1 MLKNILLKNKLRLLI
16 IYAYLASYE
25 LLTLL
30 TPIALGKAIDGLVDQ
45 DFTWIFIFF
54 SIEFIA
60 NIFMYKRMVYDTIV
74 YTRIYNELVIDYINK
89 SSGDVS
95 EQSARTDLAGNI
107 IHFFEDAIPF
117 YIMSVIGMIGSLFFI
132 FLTDWLTGLIVFA
145 CSFPITLLAFY
156 FYPKINTVTLL
167 ANTHYESKIKSLEE
181 GSHVSYFNRRK
192 RLQIHRSTLQ
202 GKSWWSL
209 NNTKSAFLS
218 LALVMFT
225 YRHSNITQG
234 EAIAAYTYINKFLVS
249 LMSIPVAMEIY
260 SMISDVAKRIE
271 ED

>member
-1 MLKNILLKNKLRLLI
+1 MLKNIILKNRFRLLI
-16 IYAYLASYE
+16 IYGYLTTYE

-30 TPIALGKAIDGLVDQ
+30 TPIALGKAIDGLINQ
-45 DFTWIFIFF
+45 DFTWILVFF

-60 NIFMYKRMVYDTIV
+60 NLFMYKRMVYDTVV
-74 YTRIYNELVIDYINK
+74 YTKIYNEIVIEYINRSG
-89 SSGDVS
+89 SSVS

-117 YIMSVIGMIGSLFFI
+117 YIMSIIGMIGSLFFI
-132 FLTDWLTGLIVFA
+132 FWTDWLTGLIVLA
-145 CSFPITLLAFY
+145 CSLPITLIVLY

-167 ANTHYESKIKSLEE
+167 SNTHYESKIKSLEE
-181 GSHVSYFNRRK
+181 GSHTSYFDRRK
-192 RLQIHRSTLQ
+192 KLQIYRSTLQ

-209 NNTKSAFLS
+209 NNTKSAFLV

-225 YRHSNITQG
+225 YQHSSVTQG
-234 EAIAAYTYINKFLVS
+234 EAIAAYAYINRFLVS
-249 LMSIPVAMEIY
+249 LMSIPIAMEIY

-271 ED
+271 EN

>member
-1 MLKNILLKNKLRLLI
+1 MLKTILLRNRLKLI
-16 IYAYLASYE
+16 IIYLYLAAYE

-30 TPIALGKAIDGLVDQ
+30 TPIALGKAIDGLIDQ
-45 DFTWIFIFF
+45 DFTWILIFF

-60 NIFMYKRMVYDTIV
+60 NAFMYKRMVYDTIV
-74 YTRIYNELVIDYINK
+74 YTKIYNELVFEYMNR
-89 SSGDVS
+89 SNGDVS

-117 YIMSVIGMIGSLFFI
+117 YIMSIIGMIGSLFFI
-132 FLTDWLTGLIVFA
+132 FLTDWLTGLTVFA
-145 CSFPITLLAFY
+145 CSFPITLIVFY

-181 GSHVSYFNRRK
+181 GSYVNYFDRRK
-192 RLQIHRSTLQ
+192 KLQVYRSTLQ

-209 NNTKSAFLS
+209 NNTKSSFLAI
-218 LALVMFT
+218 ALIMFT

-234 EAIAAYTYINKFLVS
+234 EAIAAYAYINKFLVS
-249 LMSIPVAMEIY
+249 LMSIPIAMEIY
-260 SMISDVAKRIE
+260 AMISDVIKRIE
-271 ED
+271 DD